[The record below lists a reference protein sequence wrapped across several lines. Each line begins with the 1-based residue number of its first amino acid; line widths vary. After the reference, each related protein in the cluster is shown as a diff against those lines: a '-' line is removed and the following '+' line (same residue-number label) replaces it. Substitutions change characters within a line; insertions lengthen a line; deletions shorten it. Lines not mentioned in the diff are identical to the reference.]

1 MKTAKDIALTGVYTA
16 LLIGA
21 QVALSALSG
30 IEVVTVLL
38 LSFCYCF
45 GIARGLAVRIFSFRS
60 HFIFGL
66 LQHIRRCI
74 RASRQKVQRGSQGER
89 TCFYPVCGG
98 FDDGVFYRS
107 GRYNHS
113 AVLRLYRQRGKGLR
127 GCFCCCRHTADGL
140 RNNNR
145 DGCLPRPLQCVQAQ
159 FYVTLTALNKLIL
172 NFFSKARP
180 LPRSGFTHYF

>member
-45 GIARGLAVRIFSFRS
+45 GIARGLAVANSFS
-60 HFIFGL
+60 L
-66 LQHIRRCI
+66 LRCL
-74 RASRQKVQRGSQGER
+74 V
-89 TCFYPVCGG
+89 FG

-107 GRYNHS
+107 GRYNHP

-159 FYVTLTALNKLIL
+159 FYVTLTALKKLIL

-180 LPRSGFTHYF
+180 RTLSGFTHYF